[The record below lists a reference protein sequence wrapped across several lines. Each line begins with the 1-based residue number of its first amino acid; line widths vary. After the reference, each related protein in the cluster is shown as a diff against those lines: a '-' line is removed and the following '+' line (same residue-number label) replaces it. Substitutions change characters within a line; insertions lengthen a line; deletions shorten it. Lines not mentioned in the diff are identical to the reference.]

1 MSGASRRKLADITT
15 LINAYKE
22 KYPDTPVIF
31 DETKNHLETFI
42 FGPEDTPYVGKKWK
56 ISIDFPIDYPFKP
69 PEVKFVDRIF
79 HPNISAGTGAICL
92 DVIKNKWTPVFNLL
106 TIIDI
111 LIPQL
116 LTYPNPDSA
125 LNGDAS
131 ASFRE
136 GIESYTLA
144 VNSFHLKNCP

>member
-1 MSGASRRKLADITT
+1 MSAASRRKLADISALSTS
-15 LINAYKE
+15 YKD
-22 KYPDTPVIF
+22 KCPFIVNDSNSHI
-31 DETKNHLETFI
+31 ETFI
-42 FGPEDTPYVGKKWK
+42 FGPEDTPYSGKKWK
-56 ISIDFPIDYPFKP
+56 ISIDLPIDYPFKP
-69 PEVKFVDRIF
+69 PEVKFIDRIF
-79 HPNISAGTGAICL
+79 HPNISAGTGTICL

-131 ASFRE
+131 HAWRE
-136 GIESYTLA
+136 GLDFFTNA
-144 VNSFHLKNCP
+144 VNHFHLQNNSTS